1 MSAIAFDSIRFQQ
14 MMQLAL
20 QMFKVLRAY
29 VWKDD
34 KESISTTTFG
44 LLVHNY
50 QKPALKFSSSNDELK
65 AFPIIND

>member
-44 LLVHNY
+44 LLVQNY
-50 QKPALKFSSSNDELK
+50 QKPALKFSSFNDELK